1 MENHTPPSGYGI
13 GAVSR
18 LTGLPAHTLR
28 IWERRY
34 GAVRT
39 LRSAGGRR
47 YYSDADVAR
56 LTLLKQLTDGGERI
70 GRIANMDEQAL
81 RARLDQHAAHR
92 VRRVAAAGTP
102 RVAVLGDMLAS
113 QLAAGIPDC
122 ELVTRTTD
130 AGLFSADLKR
140 LRPDVLIIEQAAL
153 NQDTDALLGEWQ
165 AVSGA
170 QRIVLVFG
178 FARAQDVSRLA
189 SEVVVPVRAP
199 VTAGE
204 LSALARAPGVSA
216 AGAATASRPAPG
228 AVPAQVTPRRFS
240 AADLARL
247 RQVQGTVNCECPTH
261 IVDLVT
267 SLSAFESYSAQCE
280 NRNPEDAALHAAL
293 HRTTARARALMEDAL
308 TRVAK
313 AEGLL

>member
-1 MENHTPPSGYGI
+1 MENHSPPSGYGI

-39 LRSAGGRR
+39 FRSPGGRR
-47 YYSDADVAR
+47 YYSDEDVAR
-56 LTLLKQLTDGGERI
+56 LTLLKQLTDSGERI
-70 GRIANMDEQAL
+70 GRIANLDEQAL

-102 RVAVLGDMLAS
+102 QVAVLGEMLAS
-113 QLAAGIPDC
+113 QLAAGLPDC

-130 AGLFSADLKR
+130 AGLFGADLKR

-153 NQDTDALLGEWQ
+153 SQETDSLLAEWQ
-165 AVSGA
+165 ALSGA

-178 FARAQDVSRLA
+178 FGRAEDVTRLA
-189 SEVVVPVRAP
+189 SDVVVPVRAP

-216 AGAATASRPAPG
+216 AGAAATTRQTPG
-228 AVPAQVTPRRFS
+228 AVPAQAAPRRFS

-247 RQVQGTVNCECPTH
+247 RQVQGTVNCECAAH
-261 IVDLVT
+261 IVDLVA